1 MIDPR
6 GLTISE
12 WADYIVPLVEPYGSV
27 GKLMDSADWRAWA
40 TGIASLTEMQKQG
53 VPSPNEFASWQDWAF
68 QFSQIFD
75 KGL

>member
-6 GLTISE
+6 GMSVTE
-12 WADYIVPLVEPYGSV
+12 WADRVVPFVEAYGSV
-27 GKLMDSADWRAWA
+27 GKLDSADNWRAWA

-53 VPSPNEFASWQDWAF
+53 VPSPNEFADWQDWAF
-68 QFSQIFD
+68 QFVQIFD